1 VDIEQP
7 EDLVAY
13 LRAKSRIGPRELV
26 TIETLAGGVSN
37 RTVRVTR
44 PEGDS
49 WVLKQAL
56 SKLRV
61 ATDWYCDP
69 ARIHREADGL
79 RALAALV
86 PGRVPAFVFEDD
98 DAHVIAMRAVAAPH
112 TNFKTLLLTAPP
124 DPALIAAFGA
134 LLGRIHAAAREQAA
148 TLAPRFTDTRFFE
161 ALRLE
166 PYYAYTATKAPEA
179 TTFLHALIAETRLR
193 SETLVH
199 GDYSPKNVLVH
210 DGQLVLLDFEVIHWG
225 DPAFDVGFG
234 LTHLLSK
241 AHHRPALRP
250 EFLGVAR
257 TFWRAYRDADGFAD
271 EERAVQHTLACL
283 LARAVGRSPLEYL
296 DAAERAR
303 QRHAV
308 GELLA
313 APPDSID
320 NLVTA
325 FMEALDV

>member
-7 EDLVAY
+7 EELVDY
-13 LRAKSRIGPRELV
+13 LRATSRIGPQETV

-37 RTVRVTR
+37 RTVQVTR
-44 PEGDS
+44 PGGTS

-61 ATDWYCDP
+61 ATDWFCDP

-86 PGRVPAFVFEDD
+86 PDRVPAFVFEDD
-98 DAHVIAMRAVAAPH
+98 DAHVLAMSAVAAPH

-124 DPALIAAFGA
+124 EPTLVAAFGA

-166 PYYAYTATKAPEA
+166 PYYAYTAIQVPEA
-179 TTFLHALIAETRLR
+179 ATFLHALIAETRACR
-193 SETLVH
+193 ETLVH

-241 AHHRPALRP
+241 AHHRPALRG
-250 EFLGVAR
+250 EFLHVAR
-257 TFWRAYRDADGFAD
+257 TFWQSYRDAGGFAD

-283 LARAVGRSPLEYL
+283 LARVAGRSPLEYL
-296 DAAERAR
+296 DAPERAR
-303 QRHAV
+303 QRCAV
-308 GELLA
+308 GKLLV

-325 FMEALDV
+325 FAEALDV